1 MIVYFNIDISAAPYV
16 VPSVLFAHL
25 WEEAV
30 TTALRSS
37 LREPSASASGKFGL
51 QALEVGF

>member
-1 MIVYFNIDISAAPYV
+1 MIVYFNIDISAALYL

-25 WEEAV
+25 LEEAV

-37 LREPSASASGKFGL
+37 LWEPSASASGKVGL